1 MNFRRAINEQH
12 HTGLCRTCIYFLC
25 VAWIVAGCS
34 SQPKQP
40 DTSPSTVTATILS
53 TTEYS
58 VTELLELAEQSTSPR
73 TEQYLLEAISQ
84 LLEQGKYIEAQSL
97 NERIIPETLP
107 EPLKIQRG
115 LLLAR
120 LAIADSRPE
129 QALSELTK
137 LEEQSYS
144 HINVEQQIT
153 LTQLRSHAYE
163 LQQNYIDSARELIF
177 LAPLVE
183 DQGDQTSQKNNR
195 SIWHALMN
203 SPLTVLQSHL
213 SSAADSGTRG
223 WLELAVIS
231 KNIDLGID
239 QQLRQLESWQ
249 VQYPHHPLSD
259 QLPDE
264 INVLTEIKQSSQKNI
279 ALLLPLQGH
288 LSGAGKAVLNGFM
301 GAIFRSQAL
310 GNNQPAIRIYDTS
323 RDSHIA
329 TVYWQAISDGA
340 DLVIGPLKQ
349 ENVERLADIELPVPV
364 LSLNYI
370 RDSSYRSS
378 SLYQFGLASEDSA
391 RMAARQAKDAGQKKA
406 IIIYPDTD
414 WGTRNATAFSD
425 EFLELGGEVLTLRA
439 FDTPKQYAK
448 IIQRTLLV
456 SDSKNRI
463 RQVNRILDKP
473 ATTQVR
479 RRKDVDF
486 IFLVALPGQGRQIKP
501 LMNYYYA
508 DDLPIY
514 SISNIYSG
522 VPDKTKD
529 ADLNGIVFN
538 ETPWLVENGLA
549 GKNEAKLNW
558 PASFELYPRLYALG
572 ADAYR
577 IYPRLKQLELLPLN
591 GMYAY
596 TGYLKLTDSRKI
608 ERSLKPVVFNHG
620 SIKALPHLTRIKIDA
635 Y

>member
-1 MNFRRAINEQH
+1 MNFWRAINEQR

-25 VAWIVAGCS
+25 VAWIVGGCS
-34 SQPKQP
+34 TQPKQP
-40 DTSPSTVTATILS
+40 DIRSSTVTTSILP

-58 VTELLELAEQSTSPR
+58 VTELLELAEQSASPQ
-73 TEQYLLEAISQ
+73 TEQYLLAAISQ

-97 NERIIPETLP
+97 NDRIIPETLP

-120 LAIADSRPE
+120 LAIADSRPD

-144 HINVEQQIT
+144 RINVEQQIA

-177 LAPLVE
+177 LEPLVE
-183 DQGDQTSQKNNR
+183 SQGDQASQKNNR
-195 SIWHALMN
+195 SIWRALMN
-203 SPLTVLQSHL
+203 SPLSVLQSHL
-213 SSAADSGTRG
+213 SDSADSGTQG
-223 WLELAVIS
+223 WLELAAIS

-249 VQYPHHPLSD
+249 AQYPHHPLSD

-279 ALLLPLQGH
+279 ALLLPLQGQ

-301 GAIFRSQAL
+301 GAVFRSQEL
-310 GNNQPAIRIYDTS
+310 GNNQPTVRIYDTS

-349 ENVERLADIELPVPV
+349 ENVERLADIELPIPV

-370 RDSSYRSS
+370 RDSNYRST

-425 EFLELGGEVLTLRA
+425 EFLELGGEVLTLQA

-448 IIQRTLLV
+448 IIQQTLLV

-463 RQVNRILDKP
+463 HQVNRILDKP

-501 LMNYYYA
+501 LLNYYYA
-508 DDLPIY
+508 DGLPIY

-522 VPDKTKD
+522 VPETMKD
-529 ADLNGIVFN
+529 ADLNGIIFN
-538 ETPWLVENGLA
+538 ETPWLVVDDLA
-549 GKNEAKLNW
+549 GKNEVKLNW

-577 IYPRLKQLELLPLN
+577 IYPRLKQLELLPFN

-596 TGYLKLTDSRKI
+596 TGYLKLTDNRKI
-608 ERSLKPVVFNHG
+608 ERSLKPVIFNNG
-620 SIKALPHLTRIKIDA
+620 SIKALPHLTRIKTDA
-635 Y
+635 Q